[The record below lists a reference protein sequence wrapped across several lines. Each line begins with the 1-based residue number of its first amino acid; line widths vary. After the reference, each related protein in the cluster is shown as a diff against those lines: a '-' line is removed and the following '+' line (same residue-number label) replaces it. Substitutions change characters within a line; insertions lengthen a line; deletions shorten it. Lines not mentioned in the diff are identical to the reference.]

1 MNRKEVIDFLN
12 NEETYNKVFNT
23 IKDEC
28 HKNDVHLD
36 DYSQDSY
43 IAGGAVANTIHH
55 FLNKNRP
62 SYKNTRPVINDI
74 DLFCFSRK
82 RIP

>member
-1 MNRKEVIDFLN
+1 MGRKEVIDFLN

-36 DYSQDSY
+36 DYSQDS
-43 IAGGAVANTIHH
+43 A
-55 FLNKNRP
+55 
-62 SYKNTRPVINDI
+62 
-74 DLFCFSRK
+74 
-82 RIP
+82 